1 MEEEY
6 MKISFSKVVEMVRRE
21 ERESIRKFYL
31 DKLGKATS
39 DQLDSYIPAES
50 EIMKLFEKI

>member
-1 MEEEY
+1 MEDEY

-21 ERESIRKFYL
+21 EREAIRKFYL

-39 DQLDSYIPAES
+39 DLLDSYIPTDS
-50 EIMKLFEKI
+50 EIMKLLEKP